1 MGFRNLYFC
10 LSITSNSF
18 LKFLT
23 RLFLCEKA
31 KIDLLYR
38 VTNLEEVNLLL
49 SSYCQPQHKFNIVM
63 PINLT
68 QVVIGHTE
76 LMKNDVYYD
85 TYCIAINTI
94 FASLLPFVA
103 LMFFNVRIALKL
115 RFGKRVSA
123 YPIILYY
130 TICLM
135 SVCFLESTLLK
146 SYAPKR
152 EV

>member
-1 MGFRNLYFC
+1 MGFRNLHFC

-123 YPIILYY
+123 YPMILYY

-135 SVCFLESTLLK
+135 SVCFL
-146 SYAPKR
+146 
-152 EV
+152 

>member
-1 MGFRNLYFC
+1 MGFRNLNFC
-10 LSITSNSF
+10 LSIISNSF

-123 YPIILYY
+123 YPIVLYY
-130 TICLM
+130 TICLV
-135 SVCFLESTLLK
+135 SVCFCNPLC
-146 SYAPKR
+146 
-152 EV
+152 

>member
-1 MGFRNLYFC
+1 M
-10 LSITSNSF
+10 
-18 LKFLT
+18 K
-23 RLFLCEKA
+23 KQ

-68 QVVIGHTE
+68 RVVIGHTE
-76 LMKNDVYYD
+76 LMKNDVYYE

-123 YPIILYY
+123 YPIVFILHYLSHV
-130 TICLM
+130 CL
-135 SVCFLESTLLK
+135 FL
-146 SYAPKR
+146 
-152 EV
+152 

>member
-1 MGFRNLYFC
+1 MGFRNLHFC

-123 YPIILYY
+123 YPKILYY

-135 SVCFLESTLLK
+135 SVCFL
-146 SYAPKR
+146 
-152 EV
+152 

>member
-1 MGFRNLYFC
+1 M
-10 LSITSNSF
+10 LSPLTSNTF
-18 LKFLT
+18 F
-23 RLFLCEKA
+23 REKV
-31 KIDLLYR
+31 KINHLYR

-49 SSYCQPQHKFNIVM
+49 SRYCQPQHKFNIVI

-123 YPIILYY
+123 YPIVLYY

-135 SVCFLESTLLK
+135 SICFCNPLWDH
-146 SYAPKR
+146 SYIT
-152 EV
+152 

>member
-1 MGFRNLYFC
+1 MGFRNLHFY
-10 LSITSNSF
+10 LSVTSNSF

-23 RLFLCEKA
+23 RRFFCEKA

-68 QVVIGHTE
+68 RVVIGHTE
-76 LMKNDVYYD
+76 LMKNDVYYE

-123 YPIILYY
+123 YPIVFIQHYLSHV
-130 TICLM
+130 CL
-135 SVCFLESTLLK
+135 FL
-146 SYAPKR
+146 
-152 EV
+152 